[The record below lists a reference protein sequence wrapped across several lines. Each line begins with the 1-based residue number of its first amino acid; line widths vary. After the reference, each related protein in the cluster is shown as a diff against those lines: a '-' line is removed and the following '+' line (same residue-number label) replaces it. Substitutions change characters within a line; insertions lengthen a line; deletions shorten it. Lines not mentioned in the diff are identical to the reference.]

1 MLEGDVTSIVRE
13 LDAAVARRNLLDHPF
28 YRAWTAGELPRA
40 RLQHYAVQY
49 YPHVAAFPRYLS
61 AMHAR
66 TEDLATRQVLLD
78 NLIDEERGEHNHPE
92 LWLRFAEGLGV
103 PRADVLEAEPEP
115 AARALV
121 ATFDELARTRPL
133 AAGLAALYVYE
144 SQTPSVAAAKLDG
157 LERFYGIEDERA
169 QAFFRV
175 HLQADVDHA
184 AAVGRLIERHC
195 ATPAAADDALG
206 AADAALGARWSL
218 LDAV

>member
-1 MLEGDVTSIVRE
+1 MLEGVVTSIVRE

-61 AMHAR
+61 AMHSRA
-66 TEDLATRQVLLD
+66 EDLATRQALLD
-78 NLIDEERGEHNHPE
+78 NLIDEERGEDNHPE

-103 PRADVLEAEPEP
+103 ARADVLGAEPEP

-121 ATFDELARTRPL
+121 ETFDDLARSRPL

-144 SQTPSVAAAKLDG
+144 AQTPSVAAAKLDG
-157 LERFYGIEDERA
+157 LERFYGIDEPRA

-184 AAVGRLIERHC
+184 AAVARLIERHG
-195 ATPAAADDALG
+195 ATPAAAEDALG
-206 AADAALGARWSL
+206 AADAALGALWSL